1 MEALGLEA
9 HLKVLVCQRQ
19 QNFPRL
25 FLFLFYLCILFY
37 FIFKAGSVSELNYF
51 SIHAPALCRI
61 LK

>member
-37 FIFKAGSVSELNYF
+37 FILF
-51 SIHAPALCRI
+51 
-61 LK
+61 LKLDQSAS